1 MIRAA
6 TLAGIGLLLTACTRS
21 DADPLVPASTVT
33 VDDSLGVVVGGGVL
47 SPDGT
52 RLAFARTVAGK
63 SAIWVSGVDGSN
75 QVQLSHGV
83 WDFDPWW
90 SPDGR
95 WIAYHSESP
104 DFDVFVVSVDGGEP
118 RQVTSGPAVDRP
130 RGWLRDGSAVIIT
143 RTGQGDEVTM
153 VAPVN
158 GDPPRRLGPQM
169 AGDQHVALSPDES
182 RLAFDVHQGGGNATV
197 WVQDVN
203 GGEPRQ
209 LTTENLENASVPY
222 MWSPDGRFL
231 AYTSQRTGTRDIYIA
246 DVTSG
251 ESRQL
256 TSDVRDDY
264 QARWS
269 PDGTWIAFLSDRG
282 GQTDLWVVPAAG
294 GNAVRVTND
303 RSVEL
308 NPRWTPDGRAL
319 TYTRS
324 QTDVELGLLP
334 ADGGAGRIL
343 LSWPGYG
350 IGSAKLSPD
359 GATVLFSSDRSGNF
373 DIWSLS
379 VSGGEPTPFAASPL
393 ADDNP
398 LYSPDGSQVLFRSD
412 RAGSSDLWVVSA
424 TGGEPRQ
431 LTDGPSNESWG
442 AWSPDGKSIL
452 YSSDRG
458 GAGGDLWVIPT
469 AGGEPTRLTHDN
481 VRPVTPEWS
490 PDGRHIFYVGQRAG
504 GGQEVYRIPAT
515 GGKPQPLGANRNV
528 GNSDLSPDGSQLSY
542 SSFEG
547 GWAFV
552 DVIPAAGGTTRRLT
566 SKKDYVFQP
575 RADWAPDGSY
585 LVVHNLDLEGN
596 RDANDLHTVQVRDGT
611 WKPLTRTPLAND
623 FYYGFTKDG
632 GQMLVSTLTTRN
644 QIMTVPVADL
654 LGQAAP

>member
-1 MIRAA
+1 MTRAA
-6 TLAGIGLLLTACTRS
+6 ALAGIVLMLSFCSGGGEPPGPEPS
-21 DADPLVPASTVT
+21 VV
-33 VDDSLGVVVGGGVL
+33 VDDSLGTIVGGGVL
-47 SPDGT
+47 SPDGM

-63 SAIWVSGVDGSN
+63 SAIWVAAADGSD

-83 WDFDPWW
+83 WDWDPWW

-130 RGWLRDGSAVIIT
+130 RGWLRDGSAVIVS
-143 RTGQGDEVTM
+143 RAAQGDDVTL
-153 VAPVN
+153 VAPLN
-158 GDPPRRLGPQM
+158 GDPPRRLGPSM

-209 LTTENLENASVPY
+209 LTTENLENAAVPY

-294 GNAVRVTND
+294 GKAVRVTND
-303 RSVEL
+303 RSVEG
-308 NPRWTPDGRAL
+308 NPRWTPDGRSL
-319 TYTRS
+319 TYTRT
-324 QTDVELGLLP
+324 QTDVDLGLLP
-334 ADGGAGRIL
+334 ADGGAGRTL

-350 IGSAKLSPD
+350 IGSARLSPD
-359 GATVLFSSDRSGNF
+359 GGTVLFSSDRSGNS

-379 VSGGEPTPFAASPL
+379 VSGGEPSPFAASPL
-393 ADDNP
+393 VDDNP

-412 RAGSSDLWVVSA
+412 RAGSSDLWVVPA
-424 TGGEPRQ
+424 TGGEPRR
-431 LTDGPSNESWG
+431 LTQGPGNDTDA
-442 AWSPDGKSIL
+442 AWSPDGTSIVFA
-452 YSSDRG
+452 SDRG
-458 GAGGDLWVIPT
+458 GAGADLWLIPA

-481 VRPVTPEWS
+481 VRPATVEWS
-490 PDGRHIFYVGQRAG
+490 PDGRHLFYVGQRAG
-504 GGQEVYRIPAT
+504 GGRELYRVAAA
-515 GGKPQPLGANRNV
+515 GGKPQPLGAKRSI

-552 DVIPAAGGTTRRLT
+552 DVIPAAGGTSRRLT
-566 SKKDYVFQP
+566 TQTEYVFQP

-585 LVVHNLDLEGN
+585 LVVYNLDLEGN
-596 RDANDLHTVQVRDGT
+596 RDAIDLHTVQVRDGT
-611 WKPLTRTPLAND
+611 WKQLTTTPLATEV
-623 FYYGFTKDG
+623 YHGFTKDG
-632 GQMLVSTLTTRN
+632 RQILVSSLTQRN
-644 QIMTVPVADL
+644 QVMTVPVADL
-654 LGQAAP
+654 LGKAAP